1 MDANNFSPN
10 VASNFYCENCDYVC
24 SKTSDMNKHIMTRK
38 HKVSKDANIN
48 ANKTRQKSPKTI
60 QENKCFDC
68 NCGKTFKHLS
78 SLSRHKKMCN
88 QIVTFDS
95 ENKII
100 SENSDFCLTKEMF
113 LELMKTNHE
122 LQKQII
128 DLCKNNSIISNSNN
142 ITTNNSHNKTFNLQV
157 FLNETCKNAMN
168 IMDFVDSLQ
177 LQLSDL
183 ESVGKLGFVD
193 GISNIIIKNLKALDV
208 TMRPVHCSDTK
219 RESMYVKDN
228 DKWEKDDELNTK
240 LRKAIKYIAHKNT
253 KLIPQWKAKYPDYM
267 DASSIQ
273 SDQYNDLIIEVL
285 GGDTNLHSSV
295 NENKIIKKIA
305 KEVTIDKK
313 LLFETT

>member
-1 MDANNFSPN
+1 MYTCNF
-10 VASNFYCENCDYVC
+10 CDYN
-24 SKTSDMNKHIMTRK
+24 TSRISQYERHMQTRK
-38 HKVSKDANIN
+38 HLLSVQILQNTTITNQNVQEKNYVCEVC
-48 ANKTRQKSPKTI
+48 NKI
-60 QENKCFDC
+60 Y
-68 NCGKTFKHLS
+68 KHHS
-78 SLSRHKKMCN
+78 SLWNHKKKCLEPQEIINN
-88 QIVTFDS
+88 QIINT
-95 ENKII
+95 
-100 SENSDFCLTKEMF
+100 SDFCLTKEMF
-113 LELMKTNHE
+113 LELMKSNHE
-122 LQKQII
+122 LQKQIVE
-128 DLCKNNSIISNSNN
+128 LSKHNMTNSNN
-142 ITTNNSHNKTFNLQV
+142 IITNNSHNKTFNLQV
-157 FLNETCKNAMN
+157 FLNETCKDAMN

-313 LLFETT
+313 NMDY